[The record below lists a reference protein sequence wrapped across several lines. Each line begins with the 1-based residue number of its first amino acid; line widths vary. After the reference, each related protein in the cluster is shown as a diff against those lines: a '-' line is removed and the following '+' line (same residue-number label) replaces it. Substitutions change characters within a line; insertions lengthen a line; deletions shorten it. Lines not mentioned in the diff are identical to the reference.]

1 MRQKFGASKGLSS
14 GGKMA
19 GIGSNANYNPD
30 QQSQSSLDLGEASQR
45 AYSLLSTS
53 FAMIGETVSKVRA
66 AVHCQACIALLT

>member
-1 MRQKFGASKGLSS
+1 MRQKFGASKGLNS

-30 QQSQSSLDLGEASQR
+30 QQAQSSLDLNG

-53 FAMIGETVSKVRA
+53 IAMLGETVSKVS
-66 AVHCQACIALLT
+66 